1 VKTPILEKKY
11 KKLKLKKKWW
21 PKVENAIETQNLK
34 KHFNEIHAVDG
45 IDIQIPR
52 GSLYGVLGPNG
63 AGKTTTIR
71 MLSTILHP
79 TSGDAEVLGFDI
91 KKEAHEIRK
100 RIGVCPQ
107 ELVLYPRLTAREN
120 IHLIAQMHGLTKKD
134 YKEKT
139 DDLLGK
145 MNLLDRANSLVKGF
159 SGGMQRRV
167 NVLMAVIHEP
177 ELLFFDEPTAGLDP
191 QSRRVVWDFI
201 KDFQE
206 KGSTIILTTHNMEEA
221 DDLSD
226 ELIIIDHGKI
236 IAQGTPDELKGRLGE
251 GDILEFKVK
260 EIDQRDEI
268 IERAIKLDFVQWG
281 KSVGKHRIVI
291 NALDGLRRVSEI
303 MDQIKVKM
311 EDISVRKNTLE
322 DVFIDLTGRRLRD

>member
-1 VKTPILEKKY
+1 LET
-11 KKLKLKKKWW
+11 
-21 PKVENAIETQNLK
+21 AIETQNLK
-34 KHFNEIHAVDG
+34 KYFNEIHAVDG
-45 IDIQIPR
+45 IDFQIPK

-79 TSGDAEVLGFDI
+79 TSGDATVLGFDI
-91 KKEAHEIRK
+91 KKEAREIRK

-120 IHLIAQMHGLTKKD
+120 IHLIAQMHGLKKKD

-206 KGSTIILTTHNMEEA
+206 KGATIILTTHNMEEA

-226 ELIIIDHGKI
+226 ELIIIDQGKI

-260 EIDQRDEI
+260 EIDQRAEI

-281 KSVGKHRIVI
+281 KAVGKHRIVI

-303 MDQIKVKM
+303 MDTIKVKM
-311 EDISVRKNTLE
+311 EDIAVRKNTLE
-322 DVFIDLTGRRLRD
+322 DVFIDLTGKRLRD

>member
-1 VKTPILEKKY
+1 L
-11 KKLKLKKKWW
+11 
-21 PKVENAIETQNLK
+21 ENAIETQNLK

-45 IDIQIPR
+45 IDIQIPK

-63 AGKTTTIR
+63 AGKTTSIR

-79 TSGDAEVLGFDI
+79 TSGDATVLGFDI

-145 MNLLDRANSLVKGF
+145 MNLMDRANSLVKGF

-226 ELIIIDHGKI
+226 ELIIIDQGKI

-303 MDQIKVKM
+303 MDTIKVKM
-311 EDISVRKNTLE
+311 EDIAVRKNTLE

>member
-1 VKTPILEKKY
+1 M
-11 KKLKLKKKWW
+11 
-21 PKVENAIETQNLK
+21 ENAIETQNLK

-45 IDIQIPR
+45 IDIKIPK

-79 TSGDAEVLGFDI
+79 TSGDAKVLGFDI

-139 DDLLGK
+139 DDLLAK
-145 MNLLDRANSLVKGF
+145 MNLLDRSNSLVKGF

>member
-1 VKTPILEKKY
+1 L
-11 KKLKLKKKWW
+11 
-21 PKVENAIETQNLK
+21 ENAIETQNLK
-34 KHFNEIHAVDG
+34 KYFNEIHAVDG
-45 IDIQIPR
+45 IDIQIPK

-71 MLSTILHP
+71 MLSTVLHP
-79 TSGDAEVLGFDI
+79 TSGDATVLGFDI

-145 MNLLDRANSLVKGF
+145 MNLMDRANSLVKGF

-226 ELIIIDHGKI
+226 ELIIIDQGKI

-303 MDQIKVKM
+303 MDTIKVKM
-311 EDISVRKNTLE
+311 EDIAVRKNTLE